1 MRLTFPSGLATAA
14 LLAALLAAPHLA
26 RAAGAQSDH
35 YSPLVLMLPASAR
48 AMALGDA
55 YVAARDN
62 DAALFYNPA
71 QLAIARGMSASVA
84 RYRSASTLSSLSGS
98 MAFGP
103 GPGGVGF
110 GVQMLDYGAYSGRFP
125 ALARDLTSR
134 GPLPASSLAA
144 TLGFA
149 TIYRDIRVGFAG
161 KYVEERLPSART
173 GVLAFDVGLAKD
185 IGQVNV
191 GVSAQNLGEDLVIG
205 QKHAKLPQRYTFG
218 IGGVGLPIGPF
229 DIAAS
234 TSVSV
239 LRDGFVTPAG
249 GVELLYSWLDG
260 YTIAGRLGV
269 RRTED
274 VVQSPITFG
283 GGITVDRVSFDYAF
297 DNFDGPGGAHRF
309 GLRIR

>member
-1 MRLTFPSGLATAA
+1 MRPNFLSALAITAGLAATIFPADA
-14 LLAALLAAPHLA
+14 T
-26 RAAGAQSDH
+26 AQSDH
-35 YSPLVLMLPASAR
+35 YAPLVLMLPASAR
-48 AMALGDA
+48 AMALADA

-62 DAALFYNPA
+62 DAAVFYNPA

-84 RYRSASTLSSLSGS
+84 RYRSASTLTSLSGS

-125 ALARDLTSR
+125 ALSRDLTRR
-134 GPLPASSLAA
+134 GPLLASSLAA
-144 TLGFA
+144 TIGFA

-161 KYVEERLPSART
+161 KYVDERLPSART
-173 GVLAFDVGLAKD
+173 GVLAFDAGVSKDVGQVTVGL
-185 IGQVNV
+185 
-191 GVSAQNLGEDLVIG
+191 SAQNLGEDLVIG
-205 QKHAKLPQRYTFG
+205 QQHAKLPQRYTFG

-239 LRDGFVTPAG
+239 LRNGFITPAG

-260 YTIAGRLGV
+260 YTLAGRVGV

-274 VVQSPITFG
+274 AVQSPITFG
-283 GGITVDRVSFDYAF
+283 AGITVDRVSFDYAF
-297 DNFDGPGGAHRF
+297 DNFDGPGGVHRV